1 MLRGD
6 WSLEFN
12 RVPHMK
18 SNGPQYQ
25 ADCDDCVSCE
35 ATCEETCGCANGCI
49 AEGCVGGSACR
60 MHGGGYASNSSG
72 GPGFGG
78 GASYPA
84 DRGVHAGGMHGG
96 FRGEEGGHMPPPPD
110 PTPAANTR
118 FHPVPT
124 RPVFEPQVVAEFR
137 LRAANGFPRRALSRK
152 RTDSLRRPRPSVVT
166 ASERMPAFRSGRCQ
180 PRQSVRSLL

>member
-1 MLRGD
+1 MRRVFFVLAVAAVIFSSTVGCCCRKGKGVVLRGD

-35 ATCEETCGCANGCI
+35 ATCEETCGCANDCI

-60 MHGGGYASNSSG
+60 MHGGGYALNGSG

-78 GASYPA
+78 GANYPA

-124 RPVFEPQVVAEFR
+124 RPVFEPQVVAE
-137 LRAANGFPRRALSRK
+137 APA
-152 RTDSLRRPRPSVVT
+152 PSGEWVPSARVKSQT
-166 ASERMPAFRSGRCQ
+166 NQ
-180 PRQSVRSLL
+180 

>member
-1 MLRGD
+1 MIVVAVAAIVCMSAVGCCCRKGKGIVLRGD

-35 ATCEETCGCANGCI
+35 ATCEETCGCADGCV
-49 AEGCVGGSACR
+49 AGDCVGGSACR
-60 MHGGGYASNSSG
+60 TRGGEGYASSSYG
-72 GPGFGG
+72 GPGFAG
-78 GASYPA
+78 GAQYMA
-84 DRGVHAGGMHGG
+84 ERGMHGGMHGG
-96 FRGEEGGHMPPPPD
+96 LGGEEGGHMPPPPN

-124 RPVFEPQVVAEFR
+124 RPVFERPM
-137 LRAANGFPRRALSRK
+137 AAAAPEPAGEWV
-152 RTDSLRRPRPSVVT
+152 PS
-166 ASERMPAFRSGRCQ
+166 ARGKSQ
-180 PRQSVRSLL
+180 INQ